1 MFYSILRLFVRLGL
15 KWYAPGLKARDLQLA
30 TYSYPTIVL
39 ANHPNSFLDALVI
52 VAYAPVKICF
62 LTRGDIFKH
71 PITNVV
77 LRWLYMLPIYKRNDD
92 DDFAVKND
100 FTFDECMRRLAA
112 GQHVLIFPEGRSR
125 NLWELQPFMNGG
137 LTSLLERSYKAELP
151 LQIQTYTLN
160 YNSFRH
166 VPKAIELVALP
177 PLDTTEYISGHQVRT
192 ADIIRDVRNNL
203 HEAIVE
209 SPLPAEPALRKGNR
223 SWRILAKIGYYTQF
237 WFYRVWRDYV
247 KKKTEGTIFY
257 DSLLFS
263 VLLFSY
269 PIFVLLCSAIIG
281 EFTGFW
287 GGVFVFVFL
296 PATAY
301 AMAKYQVTITET
313 ETNVPKR
320 NAWHSKSD
328 TSEHMENPTK

>member
-15 KWYAPGLKARDLQLA
+15 KWYAPGLKARNLQLA
-30 TYSYPTIVL
+30 PYTYPTIVV

-52 VAYAPVKICF
+52 AAYAPVKICF

-71 PITNVV
+71 PVASII
-77 LRWLYMLPIYKRNDD
+77 LRWLYMLPVYKRNDD
-92 DDFAVKND
+92 EDFGVKND

-137 LTSLLERSYKAELP
+137 LTSLLERSYKVELP

-166 VPKAIELVALP
+166 VPKAVELVALS
-177 PLDTTEYISGHQVRT
+177 PLDTTEYISDHQVQT
-192 ADIIRDVRNNL
+192 ADIIRDVRHNL
-203 HEAIVE
+203 RKAMVA
-209 SPLPAEPALRKGNR
+209 SPLVVGPALRKDNHF
-223 SWRILAKIGYYTQF
+223 WRIPAKIGYYTQF

-247 KKKTEGTIFY
+247 KKKTDGTIFY

-269 PIFVLLCSAIIG
+269 PLFVLLCSVLIG
-281 EFTGFW
+281 RFTGFW
-287 GGVFVFVFL
+287 GGLSVFVFL

-301 AMAKYQVTITET
+301 AMARYQGTVTET
-313 ETNVPKR
+313 ETNIPKQ
-320 NAWHSKSD
+320 NSWNSSAEPD
-328 TSEHMENPTK
+328 ENMEDSV

>member
-15 KWYAPGLKARDLQLA
+15 MWYAPRLKARNLRLA
-30 TYSYPTIVL
+30 RYTYPTIII

-52 VAYAPVKICF
+52 AAYVPAKICF
-62 LTRGDIFKH
+62 LARGDIFKH
-71 PITNVV
+71 PVANVV
-77 LRWLYMLPIYKRNDD
+77 LRSLYMLPVYKRNDD
-92 DDFAVKND
+92 EDFAVKND

-137 LTSLLERSYKAELP
+137 LISLLERSYRVDLP

-166 VPKAIELVALP
+166 VPKAMELEALP
-177 PLDTTEYISGHQVRT
+177 PLDTTEYINDHKVQT

-203 HEAIVE
+203 REAVVE
-209 SPLPAEPALRKGNR
+209 SPWIAELALSKDNR
-223 SWRILAKIGYYTQF
+223 FWRILAKIGYYTQF

-247 KKKTEGTIFY
+247 KKKTDGTIFY

-269 PIFVLLCSAIIG
+269 PLFVLLCSGLIG
-281 EFTGFW
+281 QFAGFF
-287 GGVFVFVFL
+287 GGLFVFIFL
-296 PATAY
+296 PTTAY
-301 AMAKYQVTITET
+301 AMARYQQAVTET
-313 ETNVPKR
+313 ETNIPKQNSWNR
-320 NAWHSKSD
+320 TTGSNENMED
-328 TSEHMENPTK
+328 SE

>member
-1 MFYSILRLFVRLGL
+1 MFYSVLRLFIRLGL
-15 KWYAPGLKARDLQLA
+15 RWYAPGLKAKDLELA
-30 TYSYPTIVL
+30 TYSYPTIIL

-52 VAYAPVKICF
+52 AAYAPVKMCF
-62 LTRGDIFKH
+62 LARGDIFKH
-71 PITNVV
+71 PVANVV
-77 LRWLYMLPIYKRNDD
+77 LRLLYMLPVYKRNDD
-92 DDFAVKND
+92 EDFAVKND

-151 LQIQTYTLN
+151 LQIQIYTLN

-166 VPKAIELVALP
+166 VPKVVELVALP
-177 PLDTTEYISGHQVRT
+177 PLDTTDYISGYQVLA
-192 ADIIRDVRNNL
+192 ADIIRDGRNNL
-203 HEAIVE
+203 RDAMCVE
-209 SPLPAEPALRKGNR
+209 PLTAENNVGGYNR
-223 SWRILAKIGYYTQF
+223 FLHISAKIGYYTQF

-269 PIFVLLCSAIIG
+269 PLFVLLCSVLIG
-281 EFTGFW
+281 QFAGFF
-287 GGVFVFVFL
+287 GGLFVFIFF
-296 PATAY
+296 PTTAY
-301 AMAKYQVTITET
+301 AMARHQQTVTET
-313 ETNVPKR
+313 EVNIPKQNSWNR
-320 NAWHSKSD
+320 TTGSNENMED
-328 TSEHMENPTK
+328 SE